1 MKKIIIFL
9 ILLSAFS
16 IVGAQTNFEIYYK
29 LNLDYDKGNIEIY
42 TIEIE
47 FSKEKI
53 ENYFGLYTVKVL
65 DYDGE
70 ILNLTFFDVPN
81 EILYDTVDPETG
93 EINGGGTFILNE
105 TSFEIFI
112 PYYKNAKEIVIQDEN
127 LNELAK
133 KDISEYSK
141 QRKEISEEVVKS
153 KEKQT
158 TDDEMK
164 ISENKTSRYLWI
176 FLIIFIILIIV
187 LFYSLNKK

>member
-9 ILLSAFS
+9 ILLSALS

-29 LNLDYDKGNIEIY
+29 LNLDYDKGNIEISS
-42 TIEIE
+42 TEIE

-53 ENYFGLYTVKVL
+53 ENYLGLYTIKIL

-81 EILYDTVDPETG
+81 EILYETVDPETG
-93 EINGGGTFILNE
+93 EINGGGTLILNE
-105 TSFEIFI
+105 TSFEIFL
-112 PYYKNAKEIVIQDEN
+112 PYYENAKELIIYNEN

-141 QRKEISEEVVKS
+141 QRKEISEKVVKS
-153 KEKQT
+153 KEKQIS
-158 TDDEMK
+158 DDEMK
-164 ISENKTSRYLWI
+164 ISENKISKYWWI